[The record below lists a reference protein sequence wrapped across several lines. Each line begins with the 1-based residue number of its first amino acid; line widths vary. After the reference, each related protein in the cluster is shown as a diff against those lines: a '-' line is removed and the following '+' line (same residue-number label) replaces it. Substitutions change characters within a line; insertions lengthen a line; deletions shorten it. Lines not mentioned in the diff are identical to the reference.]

1 VNLFYSSYVGSLSGH
16 STIGRIVKIDII
28 FAMKIHVL
36 VLDGVFG
43 TGLAT
48 VLDAFA
54 TANEPAEMSGM
65 A

>member
-1 VNLFYSSYVGSLSGH
+1 LSGH